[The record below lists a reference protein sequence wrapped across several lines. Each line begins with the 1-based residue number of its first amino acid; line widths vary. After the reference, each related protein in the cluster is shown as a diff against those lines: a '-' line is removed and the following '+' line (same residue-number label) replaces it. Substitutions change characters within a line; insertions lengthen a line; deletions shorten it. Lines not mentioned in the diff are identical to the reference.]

1 MSFDRIPAP
10 LNAATFR
17 SCALV
22 EARFIPRQY
31 EPNYA
36 YPLLVLL
43 HSRGGDEEQLVRAM
57 PALSWRN
64 YVGLGLRGPE
74 PVTKRDRLVGFGW
87 GAEFEPPA
95 RRPARRSRP
104 EAAGDFVRRALFDAE
119 PDFIDRLEEAVFS
132 AILQTRRLL
141 HVHSERIFLV
151 GCGEG
156 AAVAYWLGLSFPERF
171 AGVVSINGW
180 LPSGLRP
187 LGRIKACR
195 EMPILVVHGAWNA
208 KVPLHDARQNVATL
222 RAGGLQ
228 VAFQSYPSTHRLTNP
243 MLSDVDTW
251 LIGHCTADSR
261 I

>member
-1 MSFDRIPAP
+1 MTFDRIPAP
-10 LNAATFR
+10 VNEAAFR
-17 SCALV
+17 SCSLV

-74 PVTKRDRLVGFGW
+74 PVTHRDRLVGFGW
-87 GAEFEPPA
+87 GAEFEPPERKNA
-95 RRPARRSRP
+95 RRRGSIGAS
-104 EAAGDFVRRALFDAE
+104 EVVRRALFDAE

-180 LPSGLRP
+180 LPSGLKP

-195 EMPILVVHGAWNA
+195 ELPILVVHGAWNS
-208 KVPLHDARQNVATL
+208 KVPLNDARQNVATL

-243 MLSDVDTW
+243 MLADVDTW

>member
-1 MSFDRIPAP
+1 MSFDSVPAP
-10 LNAATFR
+10 VNAASIR
-17 SCALV
+17 SCSLV

-95 RRPARRSRP
+95 HRPARRSGP
-104 EAAGDFVRRALFDAE
+104 VSAGEIVKRALFEAE
-119 PDFIDRLEEAVFS
+119 PDFIDRLEEAIFS
-132 AILQTRRLL
+132 AILQTRNLL

-171 AGVVSINGW
+171 AGVVSINGG

-195 EMPILVVHGAWNA
+195 DLPILVVHGAWNA
-208 KVPLHDARQNVATL
+208 RVPLHDARQNVTTL

-251 LIGHCTADSR
+251 LIGHCTSESR
-261 I
+261 M